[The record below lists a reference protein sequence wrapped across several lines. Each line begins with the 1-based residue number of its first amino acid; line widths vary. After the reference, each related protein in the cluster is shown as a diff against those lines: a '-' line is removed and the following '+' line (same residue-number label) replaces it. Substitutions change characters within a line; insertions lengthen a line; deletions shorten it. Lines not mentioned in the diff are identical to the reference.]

1 MPLLIAF
8 LQVIEREI
16 VFCFCGCVAVATGVF
31 CAFAAEL
38 PDVLEPEPLEAP
50 LFPAFHAL
58 PFVGCALPD
67 GVCVFVAA
75 FVGNAAGADE
85 VSPTPVACSVFG
97 SLPVVSPCAGAV
109 FPQAQS
115 RRQRVK
121 KQIRSF
127 LAFIFF
133 YKKDGCRRTE

>member
-50 LFPAFHAL
+50 LFPAFPAL

-67 GVCVFVAA
+67 GVCVFVSA

-85 VSPTPVACSVFG
+85 VSLTPVACSVFG
-97 SLPVVSPCAGAV
+97 SLPVVSPCAGV
-109 FPQAQS
+109 
-115 RRQRVK
+115 V
-121 KQIRSF
+121 
-127 LAFIFF
+127 
-133 YKKDGCRRTE
+133 